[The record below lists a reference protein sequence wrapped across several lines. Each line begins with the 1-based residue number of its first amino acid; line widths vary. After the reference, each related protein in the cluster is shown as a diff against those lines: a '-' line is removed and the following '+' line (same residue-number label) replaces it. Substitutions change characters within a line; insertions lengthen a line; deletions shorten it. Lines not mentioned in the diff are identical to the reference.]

1 MTTRPLGA
9 PPVIPDDPGAWSGVL
24 DVLQRRGKLPGRRR
38 AEPPNGLMLS
48 PPPRT
53 SLTLAGT
60 DRDATVAGV
69 GPVRVVAA
77 AREGA
82 LALALKDG
90 VLRGVNKMVERTWDA
105 ATLAVMSEA
114 HPETDPAAGLPE
126 PAWIDDLAGGDLP
139 PGAAVESGG
148 GYAAVPVVEPPR
160 YRGLAIVRVADRAV
174 MRYIRFA
181 RCGVWTPDASRLII
195 GGEWGLMMLQHRAPE
210 EPAADD
216 ADPPPAA
223 A

>member
-24 DVLQRRGKLPGRRR
+24 DVLQRRGNLPGRRR

-60 DRDATVAGV
+60 DPGAAVAGV
-69 GPVRVVAA
+69 GAVRIVAA

-82 LALALKDG
+82 LALTREDG
-90 VLRGVNKMVERTWDA
+90 VLRGVNKMVVRTWDA
-105 ATLAVMSEA
+105 ATLAVTSEA
-114 HPETDPAAGLPE
+114 HPDADPAAGLPE
-126 PAWIDDLAGGDLP
+126 AAWIDDLADGDLP
-139 PGAAVESGG
+139 PGTAWAPGDA
-148 GYAAVPVVEPPR
+148 YAAVPVVEPPR
-160 YRGLAIVRVADRAV
+160 YRGLAVVRVADRAV
-174 MRYIRFA
+174 MRYVRFA
-181 RCGVWTPDASRLII
+181 RCGVWNADGSRLII
-195 GGEWGLMMLQHRAPE
+195 GGEWGLMALEHRAPGAD
-210 EPAADD
+210 EPS
-216 ADPPPAA
+216 DPPPAA